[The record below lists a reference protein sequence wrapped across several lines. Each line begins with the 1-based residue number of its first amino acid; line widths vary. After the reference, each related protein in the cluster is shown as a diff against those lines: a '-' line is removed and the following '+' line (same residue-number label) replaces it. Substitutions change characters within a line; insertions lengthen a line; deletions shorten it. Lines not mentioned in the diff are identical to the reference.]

1 MKFKRFLSLIL
12 CLTLMFQFYIFKYH
26 EVTAEAS
33 DFAMPSDA
41 YLKSVIA
48 PLLVSAGLVF
58 RSQQALDDTVQKV
71 QLRIIQG
78 GLDSTVPRPPNDPKP
93 PRTWKE
99 VLTALATGYVVYDVA
114 TGLYKNVVSIGSD
127 FFHFIKTWVDDNF
140 NVGDN
145 KILVLDGFTTISG
158 VMAYGDLPY
167 QHYPLKTFYVSP
179 NKYLNYIFLDRNNVN
194 QYFGFKLKENA
205 SYVELRVHS
214 TSNWNRVIYQFVSF
228 DSNGKEIPGGGLEL
242 GDKTY
247 AASGYNYEIS
257 FGVFDKPYNEIFTNN
272 NEYYVNGK
280 DNIVDNPNFDWSN
293 IFTGDKTLV
302 LPVETSPLG
311 LPSFTPDGLPVPEL
325 SPDYMVNVNP
335 DVIPEQNPTGI
346 KYSPDGSELP
356 EPVSPTYP
364 DDLPHVDIDNPNK
377 RSLLLSK
384 FPFCLPW
391 DLKNLFSLFL
401 APAEAPRFEID
412 FIPPAFKSKVGI
424 EGSTQFVLDM
434 SDFPLV
440 GKMSRFFSFLSA
452 CLGLILVSRRIMNS

>member
-71 QLRIIQG
+71 KLRIIQG

-93 PRTWKE
+93 SRTWKE

-145 KILVLDGFTTISG
+145 LTVYYNNFQEVDVSNVKANSYFHNLYIEPNDYFTYIVKRSDGIIYNSTVRFYDYTVAGMYQFYLDGSRYSFRPNSVQNFTLGIR
-158 VMAYGDLPY
+158 
-167 QHYPLKTFYVSP
+167 K
-179 NKYLNYIFLDRNNVN
+179 
-194 QYFGFKLKENA
+194 
-205 SYVELRVHS
+205 
-214 TSNWNRVIYQFVSF
+214 
-228 DSNGKEIPGGGLEL
+228 DSNDKFYYIVHKQPVVEVDPLEI
-242 GDKTY
+242 
-247 AASGYNYEIS
+247 
-257 FGVFDKPYNEIFTNN
+257 
-272 NEYYVNGK
+272 
-280 DNIVDNPNFDWSN
+280 NIYGERNFVDNPNYDWN
-293 IFTGDKTLV
+293 NNFTGDKTLV

-335 DVIPEQNPTGI
+335 DSVPQQNPTGI
-346 KYSPDGSELP
+346 KYNPDSSQLP

>member
-33 DFAMPSDA
+33 DFAMPSDT

-71 QLRIIQG
+71 KLRIIQG

-93 PRTWKE
+93 SRTWKE

-127 FFHFIKTWVDDNF
+127 FFHFVKTWVDDNF
-140 NVGDN
+140 KEGENIVYDN
-145 KILVLDGFTTISG
+145 FFRVS
-158 VMAYGDLPY
+158 DLPLVPY
-167 QHYPLKTFYVSP
+167 DSNTYKYLLDFHFEKFYFYDINFIPVERFFLSTDGSGNLLYKNYNNSNTYTYPLKMCQVIYNGQNRLYLKSGVSNVIMSKDISYVSSFYIP
-179 NKYLNYIFLDRNNVN
+179 LNSDVPDVSNV
-194 QYFGFKLKENA
+194 
-205 SYVELRVHS
+205 S
-214 TSNWNRVIYQFVSF
+214 I
-228 DSNGKEIPGGGLEL
+228 DGKE
-242 GDKTY
+242 
-247 AASGYNYEIS
+247 
-257 FGVFDKPYNEIFTNN
+257 
-272 NEYYVNGK
+272 
-280 DNIVDNPNFDWSN
+280 NIVDNPNYDWN
-293 IFTGDKTLV
+293 NQYTGDKTLV

-311 LPSFTPDGLPVPEL
+311 LPSFTPDGFPVPEL

-412 FIPPAFKSKVGI
+412 FIPPTFKSKVGI